1 MKAKGERSK
10 DKGVRLKDKGKRRKD
25 IKVMSTVD

>member
-10 DKGVRLKDKGKRRKD
+10 GKGVRLKDKGKRRKD